1 MYDKILIPTDG
12 TEGTRGAVEHAI
24 DLATVYDAALHTIYV
39 IEASGPTDSSVPG
52 TLDALEET
60 GKNAIDE
67 VIQQAEA
74 ASVRTIEGLVAQGTP
89 HQVIL
94 DYVDENDID
103 SIVMGTHGRT
113 GLDRYFLGSVTENVV
128 RVSDAPV
135 LTVPMPT
142 ESADGSS

>member
-24 DLATVYDAALHTIYV
+24 DLAMVYDAALHTIYV
-39 IEASGPTDSSVPG
+39 IEGGGPTDASVPG
-52 TLDALEET
+52 ILDALEET

-67 VIQQAEA
+67 VLQQAEA
-74 ASVRTIEGLVAQGTP
+74 AGVRTIEGSVAQGTP

-94 DYVDENDID
+94 DYVDENEID

-135 LTVPMPT
+135 LTVPMSIG
-142 ESADGSS
+142 SADRSS